1 MENRLNQFAVNAVA
15 RISNSAKFS
24 GYLCSDSEGRKLF
37 LTDSFIENQLG
48 IGEATPTERF
58 AIIGSPM
65 LAKRL
70 HNAVIKKLK
79 GAKIVCI
86 NLTDNSRHDFILKES
101 VKPDTDVVETIVNLP
116 EIPYDSDVRYSKA
129 FANEELLDSVY
140 EEFIAPAQVKL
151 ADAYFA
157 QAVSTSAT
165 NLISADEEKRAK
177 MREYAAARRE
187 SRISS
192 PVITKSNDVKLLEEQ
207 IVNLNAEMEKAT
219 EANKPKIVEKLAK
232 ATEQLA
238 NLTK

>member
-1 MENRLNQFAVNAVA
+1 MENKLNQFAVNAIT

-79 GAKIVCI
+79 GATIVCI
-86 NLTDNSRHDFILKES
+86 NLTDNSRNDFVLTESLNPNSNILEI
-101 VKPDTDVVETIVNLP
+101 IVNLP
-116 EIPYDSDVRYSKA
+116 EVPSNSDVRYSKA
-129 FANEELLDSVY
+129 FANEELLDPIY
-140 EEFIAPAQVKL
+140 EEFIAPAQIKL
-151 ADAYFA
+151 ADAYFT

-177 MREYAAARRE
+177 MREYAASRRE
-187 SRISS
+187 SRQSS
-192 PVITKSNDVKLLEEQ
+192 PVITTSNDVKLLEVQ

-232 ATEQLA
+232 ANEQLA